1 MNNVVNNAY
10 ALRRNPPEIC
20 LGLLCLM
27 YESDSDPLISR
38 FEQALREDAPLFF
51 DVEEFEEI
59 ADYYLE
65 TGQLQRARKAID
77 MGGAQHP
84 YATVF
89 AAKMA
94 RYLVQASQ
102 LDEAEDAIQRA
113 EGLSPNHPDIEWA
126 RGMLLMR
133 QGRTNDA
140 IQSLRK
146 AIQNSDDPFP
156 IQGTLASIYSGAG
169 MFTHAIRTLKAM
181 LQEEP
186 EDAHLLYLLA
196 INFDMSNRDDKAVSF
211 FETYLN
217 DYPYS
222 ETAWYHLGV
231 AQFRQGQL
239 EQAKRSLG
247 FATTIDEKFSAAL
260 FDLGRIHEDQEDWTQ
275 AIDYYDQSMPEGER
289 NGYTLYRKGVCLQSL
304 ERNPEATSAFQE
316 AIELDEEL
324 DEAWIELAVLHGE
337 AGNTLK
343 GAQLAQKA
351 IALDPDNPDYHMVA
365 HDLFV
370 QLGLQREAAKSLQLI
385 LHTLRVENPRGLLEY
400 ARILVEMNHIE
411 SAITVLEAGVQRYAD
426 DPEMWAVYFGFLWNL
441 ASDLIAALEGIAHS
455 WQRFGEAFKAAL
467 TELYPQSA
475 SDPAISLIWSSPR
488 A

>member
-1 MNNVVNNAY
+1 MNN
-10 ALRRNPPEIC
+10 
-20 LGLLCLM
+20 
-27 YESDSDPLISR
+27 SDSDPLIER
-38 FEQALREDAPLFF
+38 FEQALRDDSLLFF

-59 ADYYLE
+59 TDYYLE

-94 RYLVQASQ
+94 RYLVQSSQ
-102 LDEAEDAIQRA
+102 LEEAQEAIQRA

-126 RGMLLMR
+126 RGMLMMR
-133 QGRTNDA
+133 QGKTQDA

-169 MFTHAIRTLKAM
+169 MFLHAIRILKAM

-196 INFDMSNRDDKAVSF
+196 INFDMANRDDKALSF
-211 FETYLN
+211 FENYLN

-222 ETAWYHLGV
+222 ETGWYHLGV

-239 EQAKRSLG
+239 EAAGRSFG
-247 FATTIDEKFSAAL
+247 YAITIDEKFSAAL
-260 FDLGRIHEDQEDWTQ
+260 FDLGRLNEDQEQ
-275 AIDYYDQSMPEGER
+275 YAEALDYYSQSMEHSEQ

-304 ERNPEATSAFQE
+304 NRSAEALRIFQE

-324 DEAWIELAVLHGE
+324 DEAWIELAVLQGE
-337 AGNTLK
+337 AGNALK
-343 GAQLAQKA
+343 GVQNAQKA

-365 HDLFV
+365 HDLYT

-385 LHTLRVENPRGLLEY
+385 LHALRVENPRGLQEY
-400 ARILVEMNHIE
+400 AGILVEMSHVD
-411 SAITVLEAGVQRYAD
+411 SAITVLEAGVQRYAE
-426 DPEMWAVYFGFLWNL
+426 DPEMWAIYFGFLWSL
-441 ASDLIAALEGIAHS
+441 AADLPPAIEGIKHS
-455 WQRFGEAFKAAL
+455 WLRFGEPFHLAL
-467 TELYPQSA
+467 MEFYPLA
-475 SDPAISLIWSSPR
+475 CTDPVVAQIWVLPR
-488 A
+488 E

>member
-1 MNNVVNNAY
+1 
-10 ALRRNPPEIC
+10 
-20 LGLLCLM
+20 M
-27 YESDSDPLISR
+27 YESDSDPLIER

-102 LDEAEDAIQRA
+102 LDEAEEAIQRA

-126 RGMLLMR
+126 RGMLLIR
-133 QGRTNDA
+133 QGRTQDA
-140 IQSLRK
+140 IHSLRK

-196 INFDMSNRDDKAVSF
+196 INFDMANRDDKAASF

-231 AQFRQGQL
+231 AQFRQGQH
-239 EQAKRSLG
+239 EAAKRSLG
-247 FATTIDEKFSAAL
+247 FAVAIDEGFSAAL
-260 FDLGRIHEDQEDWTQ
+260 FDLGRLHEDLEEFD
-275 AIDYYDQSMPEGER
+275 AALANYGASMASSER
-289 NGYTLYRKGVCLQSL
+289 NGYTLYRMGVCLQSL
-304 ERNPEATSAFQE
+304 ERNAEALRSFQE
-316 AIELDEEL
+316 AVELDDEL

-337 AGNTLK
+337 SGNALK
-343 GAQLAQKA
+343 GAQHAQKA

-365 HDLFV
+365 HDLFR

-400 ARILVEMNHIE
+400 AGILAEMNHAD
-411 SAITVLEAGVQRYAD
+411 SAVTVLEAGVQRHAE
-426 DPEMWAVYFGFLWNL
+426 DPEMWAAYFGFLWNL
-441 ASDLIAALEGIAHS
+441 ATDLPAAHAGIQQS
-455 WQRFGEAFKAAL
+455 WLRFGTPFQEALAAF
-467 TELYPQSA
+467 YPLA
-475 SDPAISLIWSSPR
+475 NADPVVALIWSQPR

>member
-1 MNNVVNNAY
+1 
-10 ALRRNPPEIC
+10 
-20 LGLLCLM
+20 M
-27 YESDSDPLISR
+27 YESDSDPLIER

-102 LDEAEDAIQRA
+102 LDEAEEAIQRA

-126 RGMLLMR
+126 RGMLLIR
-133 QGRTNDA
+133 QGRTQDA
-140 IQSLRK
+140 ILSLRK

-196 INFDMSNRDDKAVSF
+196 INFDMANRDDKAVAF
-211 FETYLN
+211 FETYLD

-239 EQAKRSLG
+239 EAAKRSLG
-247 FATTIDEKFSAAL
+247 YAVTIDEKFSAAL
-260 FDLGRIHEDQEDWTQ
+260 FDLGRIHEDQELWAE
-275 AIDYYDQSMPEGER
+275 AINYYDQSMPDGER

-304 ERNPEATSAFQE
+304 ERNAQALSAFQE
-316 AIELDEEL
+316 AVALDEEL

-337 AGNTLK
+337 AGNLLK
-343 GAQLAQKA
+343 GVQHAQKA
-351 IALDPDNPDYHMVA
+351 IALDSDNPDYHMVA
-365 HDLFV
+365 HDLFM
-370 QLGLQREAAKSLQLI
+370 QLGLQREAAKSLDRI
-385 LHTLRVENPRGLLEY
+385 LHTLRVETPRGLLEY
-400 ARILVEMNHIE
+400 ANILVEMSHLE
-411 SAITVLEAGVQRYAD
+411 SAVRVLETGVQRHAED
-426 DPEMWAVYFGFLWNL
+426 AEMWAIYYGFLWNL
-441 ASDLIAALEGIAHS
+441 AADLGAAMDGITQA
-455 WQRFGEAFKAAL
+455 WLRFGAEFKTSLLEHFPAA
-467 TELYPQSA
+467 A
-475 SDPAISLIWSSPR
+475 SDPAINLIWSSPQ

>member
-1 MNNVVNNAY
+1 
-10 ALRRNPPEIC
+10 
-20 LGLLCLM
+20 M
-27 YESDSDPLISR
+27 YDSDSDPLIER

-102 LDEAEDAIQRA
+102 LDEAEEAIQRA

-126 RGMLLMR
+126 RGMLLIR
-133 QGRTNDA
+133 QGRTQDA

-196 INFDMSNRDDKAVSF
+196 INFDMANRDDKAASF

-231 AQFRQGQL
+231 AQFRQGQH
-239 EQAKRSLG
+239 EAAKRSLG
-247 FATTIDEKFSAAL
+247 FAITIDENFSAAL
-260 FDLGRIHEDQEDWTQ
+260 FDMGRLHEDLEEFEEGLSC
-275 AIDYYDQSMPEGER
+275 YRQSMASSER
-289 NGYTLYRKGVCLQSL
+289 NGYTLYRAGVCLQSL
-304 ERNPEATSAFQE
+304 DRNAEAMRAFQD
-316 AIELDEEL
+316 AVDLDEEL

-337 AGNTLK
+337 SGNALK
-343 GAQLAQKA
+343 GVQHAQKA
-351 IALDPDNPDYHMVA
+351 ISLDPDNPDYHMVA
-365 HDLFV
+365 HDLFL

-385 LHTLRVENPRGLLEY
+385 LHALRVENPKGLLEY
-400 ARILVEMNHIE
+400 AGILVEMNHVE
-411 SAITVLEAGVQRYAD
+411 SAVTILEAGVQRYAD
-426 DPEMWAVYFGFLWNL
+426 DPAMWAVYFGFLWNL
-441 ASDLIAALEGIAHS
+441 AADLPAAHNGIQQS
-455 WQRFGEAFKAAL
+455 WIRFGAAFQDAL
-467 TELYPQSA
+467 LELYPEA
-475 SDPAISLIWSSPR
+475 NSDPVIALIWTQPN